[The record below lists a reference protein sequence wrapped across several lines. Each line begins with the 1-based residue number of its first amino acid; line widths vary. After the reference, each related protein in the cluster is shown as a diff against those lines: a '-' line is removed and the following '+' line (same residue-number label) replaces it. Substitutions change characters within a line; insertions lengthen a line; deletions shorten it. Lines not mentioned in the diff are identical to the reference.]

1 MLVLSRLHVWNGIV
15 ITYLRHNGAYKQ
27 IIVLGINL
35 ANISRPMNQNG
46 LKRVR
51 QNTHPYF
58 LKAKHLL

>member
-1 MLVLSRLHVWNGIV
+1 
-15 ITYLRHNGAYKQ
+15 
-27 IIVLGINL
+27 L